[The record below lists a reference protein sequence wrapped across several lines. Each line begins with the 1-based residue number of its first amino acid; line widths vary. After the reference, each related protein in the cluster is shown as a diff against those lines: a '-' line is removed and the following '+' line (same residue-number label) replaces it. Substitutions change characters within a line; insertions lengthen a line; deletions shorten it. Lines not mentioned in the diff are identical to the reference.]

1 MAEQS
6 PGSRERLTSCRALL
20 QGHTGA
26 LWRGGGLC
34 SGTSD
39 VSSKSLYLHPAL
51 WRSPG
56 GEGDC
61 VFPCLRPDCSRAA
74 GSPSEKKGP
83 LPASGDI
90 GAHLLRHPGT
100 SGRAARPLAR
110 LQRLGL
116 GNHGLRAGALRQT
129 PSPVC
134 DQPRALSPSGRRRP
148 LPESVAGPAG
158 RAGCSRVCVSSRP
171 RSFECAPSTRR
182 RLLPASGQSPDLGP
196 DPGSPRTR
204 AGFQGRHRARVT
216 SSATSFRCL
225 MRL

>member
-1 MAEQS
+1 MLRHIGRVLQKPLFPPS
-6 PGSRERLTSCRALL
+6 PLAFSRR
-20 QGHTGA
+20 
-26 LWRGGGLC
+26 RGGLR
-34 SGTSD
+34 
-39 VSSKSLYLHPAL
+39 VSVFTGPTVHGQLAAL
-51 WRSPG
+51 RKRRGRS
-56 GEGDC
+56 
-61 VFPCLRPDCSRAA
+61 
-74 GSPSEKKGP
+74 
-83 LPASGDI
+83 
-90 GAHLLRHPGT
+90 RHPGT
-100 SGRAARPLAR
+100 SGRAARPLAH

-171 RSFECAPSTRR
+171 RSFERAPSTRR

-196 DPGSPRTR
+196 DPGSPRTSGVARTR

>member
-1 MAEQS
+1 MGGCAQAHRTCPPKAFISTQPSGVLPE
-6 PGSRERLTSCRALL
+6 A
-20 QGHTGA
+20 
-26 LWRGGGLC
+26 RGTACFRVYG
-34 SGTSD
+34 
-39 VSSKSLYLHPAL
+39 
-51 WRSPG
+51 
-56 GEGDC
+56 
-61 VFPCLRPDCSRAA
+61 PDCSRAA

-171 RSFECAPSTRR
+171 RSFERAPSTRR
-182 RLLPASGQSPDLGP
+182 RLLPASGQSRDLGL
-196 DPGSPRTR
+196 DPGSPGRPALLGLGPDSR
-204 AGFQGRHRARVT
+204 AVIVHELQAR
-216 SSATSFRCL
+216 
-225 MRL
+225 RLRFVV

>member
-1 MAEQS
+1 MLRHIGGVFQKPLS
-6 PGSRERLTSCRALL
+6 PPSPLASSRR
-20 QGHTGA
+20 
-26 LWRGGGLC
+26 RGGLR
-34 SGTSD
+34 
-39 VSSKSLYLHPAL
+39 VSVFTGPTVHGQLAAL
-51 WRSPG
+51 RK
-56 GEGDC
+56 
-61 VFPCLRPDCSRAA
+61 R
-74 GSPSEKKGP
+74 KGP

-171 RSFECAPSTRR
+171 RSFERAPSTRR
-182 RLLPASGQSPDLGP
+182 RLRPASGQSPDLGP
-196 DPGSPRTR
+196 DPGSPRTSGVARTR

>member
-61 VFPCLRPDCSRAA
+61 VFPCLRARLFTGSWQPFGKEGAA
-74 GSPSEKKGP
+74 PGIRGHRGAPA
-83 LPASGDI
+83 PASGDI
-90 GAHLLRHPGT
+90 GAGRTALGPLAAFGFGEP
-100 SGRAARPLAR
+100 RAARRRVASDAVP
-110 LQRLGL
+110 GL
-116 GNHGLRAGALRQT
+116 
-129 PSPVC
+129 
-134 DQPRALSPSGRRRP
+134 
-148 LPESVAGPAG
+148 
-158 RAGCSRVCVSSRP
+158 
-171 RSFECAPSTRR
+171 
-182 RLLPASGQSPDLGP
+182 
-196 DPGSPRTR
+196 
-204 AGFQGRHRARVT
+204 
-216 SSATSFRCL
+216 
-225 MRL
+225 

>member
-1 MAEQS
+1 M
-6 PGSRERLTSCRALL
+6 
-20 QGHTGA
+20 
-26 LWRGGGLC
+26 C

-61 VFPCLRPDCSRAA
+61 VFPCLRARLFT
-74 GSPSEKKGP
+74 GSWQPFGKGRGR
-83 LPASGDI
+83 S
-90 GAHLLRHPGT
+90 RHPGT
-100 SGRAARPLAR
+100 SGRATQPLAR

-171 RSFECAPSTRR
+171 RSFERAPSTRR

-196 DPGSPRTR
+196 DPGSPGRPALLGLGPDSR
-204 AGFQGRHRARVT
+204 AVIVHSYKLGDFVSLFNEVVNVRADFAPRVKVP
-216 SSATSFRCL
+216 SAL
-225 MRL
+225 LGI